1 MLFSLIFKTICFL
14 SYTTSQGRKYGC
26 PVESDEL
33 FMATHKNKKGLWI
46 DTRSRET
53 YVSLILKF
61 SFIHS

>member
-1 MLFSLIFKTICFL
+1 MLFNC
-14 SYTTSQGRKYGC
+14 TTSAERKYGR

-33 FMATHKNKKGLWI
+33 FMVTHKNKNGAWI